1 MTQTVS
7 KEENKTLSS
16 DRARQIMEG
25 NETRREMSSSLL
37 SLGLILY
44 ECHCHAT
51 SSGPCPADRSSV
63 KEEDPCWTTAVTG
76 DGNDQIPL

>member
-1 MTQTVS
+1 M
-7 KEENKTLSS
+7 

-25 NETRREMSSSLL
+25 NETRREMSSSSPLARFF
-37 SLGLILY
+37 LY

-63 KEEDPCWTTAVTG
+63 KEEDPCWTLPTTAVTG
-76 DGNDQIPL
+76 DGMIKSHYEGQGRLQNS

>member
-7 KEENKTLSS
+7 KGGNETLSP

-25 NETRREMSSSLL
+25 NETRRQDMSSSSL
-37 SLGLILY
+37 S

-51 SSGPCPADRSSV
+51 SSGPCLADRSSV
-63 KEEDPCWTTAVTG
+63 KEEDPCYTTKTTAVTR
-76 DGNDQIPL
+76 DKNDRIPL